1 MVWNLSVPWNKEAA
15 KELGLHIIQE
25 GLACCANAVDVLW
38 RMHPDT
44 KRKPRYADEQARVV
58 RFAIETMAW
67 EAVVVKTNICTE
79 AEMSEMMRQVCM
91 KFVENNNTGMPL
103 WSNTGGRRRGR
114 RGRGRGRGRERE
126 EQPNV
131 AMYVNRALHLY
142 GELNQMKE
150 GEGFDLDVQAR
161 LQGDDAGR
169 SE

>member
-15 KELGLHIIQE
+15 EELGLHIIQE
-25 GLACCANAVDVLW
+25 GLARCANAVDVLW

-67 EAVVVKTNICTE
+67 EAVVLKTDICTD
-79 AEMSEMMRQVCM
+79 AELTEMMRQICI
-91 KFVENNNTGMPL
+91 KFVQNNNTGLPM
-103 WSNTGGRRRGR
+103 WSRTGGRRRGR
-114 RGRGRGRGRERE
+114 RGRRGRE

-131 AMYVNRALHLY
+131 AMYVNRATHIY

-161 LQGDDAGR
+161 PEGDGAAGGR